1 MLRNAFPLLLTA
13 LAVGCSTAKGPTIA
27 QIAPT
32 VNATLRTGEDV
43 IEPGDLLQVN
53 VISDEAP
60 GVGGVTNDRAF
71 QLNQAVRVQAD
82 GRASFIGLDD
92 MPAAGMLPAVLDE
105 ILTGRYSALLDDPP
119 DLSVAIVE
127 QAPRTITV
135 FGEVLQPGLIPIPPD
150 GQMTLVDALGRAGGP
165 DKVSA
170 WLSNTLLIRWNPD
183 SQTQEAWK
191 IDARR
196 KHWGAEE
203 TVLLQNRDIVF
214 IPNTNI
220 DHIDI
225 LIDQFIRRMI
235 PVPNIVAPIN

>member
-1 MLRNAFPLLLTA
+1 MLRTALPLLFTA
-13 LAVGCSTAKGPTIA
+13 LAVGCSTAQGPTIA

-32 VNATLRTGEDV
+32 VNATLQTGEDV

-71 QLNQAVRVQAD
+71 QLNQSIRIQAD

-92 MPAAGMLPAVLDE
+92 VPAAGMLPSVLAE
-105 ILTGRYSALLDDPP
+105 ILTGRYSGLLDEEPE
-119 DLSVAIVE
+119 LSVAIVE
-127 QAPRTITV
+127 QAPRTVTV
-135 FGEVLQPGLIPIPPD
+135 FGEVNLPGLIPIPPD
-150 GQMTLVDALGRAGGP
+150 GKMTLVDALGRAGGP

-170 WLSNTLLIRWNPD
+170 WLSNTLLIRWNPE

-196 KHWGAEE
+196 KHWGNE
-203 TVLLQNRDIVF
+203 VPILLQNRDIVF
-214 IPNTNI
+214 VPNTNI